1 MKKKVRVGVIGVGRG
16 ESVMNYCKAAENAE
30 LVAICD
36 KWEEGLNA
44 SRAKFGEE
52 NIGYYT
58 DYDKF
63 LEHDMDVVMLANY
76 ANQHAPF
83 AIKAMNKGL
92 NVISEVLPC
101 QTMKEAVEL
110 IETVERTGKIYC
122 YAENYCYMPA
132 PREMKRLYRDGVVG
146 EIEYAEGEYVHNC
159 EPIWTDITYGD
170 KNHWRNM
177 MYSTYYCTHS
187 LGPIIHISGLRPV
200 KVSGFELPFREQNVR
215 MGLRGSILGIE
226 MVTLENG
233 ALVKSIHGD
242 IQRNNI
248 SYEFYGKKGRMESA
262 REAAA
267 EGDIRKLYLEYS
279 DNAGEYSDDKTHRE
293 VYNPRDEMSD
303 KADPFGH
310 GGSDYYT
317 IWNAIEKIAG
327 NPDADTIDVYEALDM
342 FLPGMFAYRSILNG
356 GIPVD
361 VPNLRDPA
369 EREKWR
375 NDTACTD
382 PEAAGDMLL
391 PFMKDE
397 SLYIPDESYDKIKAE
412 WLKNHTEK

>member
-36 KWEEGLNA
+36 KWEEGLNV
-44 SRAKFGEE
+44 SREKFGEE

-110 IETVERTGKIYC
+110 IEAVERTGKIYC

-187 LGPIIHISGLRPV
+187 LGPIIHISSLRPV

-369 EREKWR
+369 ERDKWR

-382 PEAAGDMLL
+382 PEIAGNMLL

-397 SLYIPDESYDKIKAE
+397 NLDIPDESYDKIKAE